1 MTTRRRERPRVAI
14 TMGDAAGVGPE
25 IIVRALADPRVRE
38 WCVPIV
44 LGDARV
50 LERAVA
56 LTGTGGTLRRITS
69 VDVAEGSTAGVID
82 CLDYA
87 DVDVDGLRP
96 GIVAASN
103 GAAAV
108 RYTREAARFAVGG
121 LVDAIVSAPLNK
133 AAMHRAGFSYA
144 GHTEIFAEEA
154 GSSRCT
160 MVLLLG
166 RMRLMLVTNHL
177 SLRRACD
184 QITREHVLDKLEL
197 ADEALRDMGMP
208 RPRIAVAGLN
218 PHAGE
223 DGIFGD
229 EEQTAI
235 IPAIQAARANGI
247 DATGPFPADT
257 IFLKARDGA
266 FDMTLALY
274 HDQGLMAAKLLGFGS
289 LVTLLVGLP
298 FIRTSVGHG
307 TAYDIAGTG
316 RADHGNMVEAIRV
329 AAEFGARRAA
339 KSESSLE

>member
-1 MTTRRRERPRVAI
+1 VKAGDGGKPRVVI

-25 IIVRALADPRVRE
+25 IIVRALADPRIRQ
-38 WCVPIV
+38 WCVPVV
-44 LGDARV
+44 LGDLRV
-50 LERAVA
+50 LEAARAESGVA
-56 LTGTGGTLRRITS
+56 LELRPIDEVAHAGTAPPGTCDC
-69 VDVAEGSTAGVID
+69 VDYGDID
-82 CLDYA
+82 MA
-87 DVDVDGLRP
+87 TLRP
-96 GIVAASN
+96 GVVAPSN

-108 RYTREAARFAVGG
+108 RYTRDAARLALSGK
-121 LVDAIVSAPLNK
+121 VDAIVSAPLNK
-133 AAMHRAGFSYA
+133 TAMHRAGFSYE

-154 GSSRCT
+154 RSTRCT

-166 RMRLMLVTNHL
+166 AMRLMLVTNHM

-184 QITREHVLDKLEL
+184 AITRARVLDKVTL
-197 ADEALRDMGMP
+197 ADEALRGMGIA

-229 EEQTAI
+229 EETRAI
-235 IPAIQAARANGI
+235 TPAINDARAAGV
-247 DATGPFPADT
+247 DVSGPYPADT
-257 IFLKARDGA
+257 VFLKARDGA

-329 AAEFGARRAA
+329 AAELGARRREPA
-339 KSESSLE
+339 

>member
-1 MTTRRRERPRVAI
+1 MTAADAGRPRVVI

-25 IIVRALADPRVRE
+25 IIVRALADPRIRE
-38 WCVPIV
+38 WCVPVV
-44 LGDARV
+44 LGDLRV
-50 LERAVA
+50 LEAARAQSGVA
-56 LTGTGGTLRRITS
+56 VELRRVEDIAGLGTAPS
-69 VDVAEGSTAGVID
+69 GMCDCVDYGDID
-82 CLDYA
+82 MA
-87 DVDVDGLRP
+87 TLRP
-96 GIVAASN
+96 GVVAASN

-108 RYTREAARFAVGG
+108 RYTRDAARLALSGQ
-121 LVDAIVSAPLNK
+121 VDAIVSAPLNK
-133 AAMHRAGFSYA
+133 TAMHRAGFSYE
-144 GHTEIFAEEA
+144 GHTEIFAEE
-154 GSSRCT
+154 GRSTRCT

-166 RMRLMLVTNHL
+166 AMRVMLVTNHM

-184 QITREHVLDKLEL
+184 AITRARVFDKLTL
-197 ADEALRDMGMP
+197 ADEALRGMGIAHP
-208 RPRIAVAGLN
+208 RLAVAGLN

-229 EEQTAI
+229 EEAQAI
-235 IPAIQAARANGI
+235 APAIDDARAAGV
-247 DATGPFPADT
+247 DVSGPYPADT
-257 IFLKARDGA
+257 VFLKARDGA

-329 AAEFGARRAA
+329 AAELGARRRTHA
-339 KSESSLE
+339 

>member
-1 MTTRRRERPRVAI
+1 
-14 TMGDAAGVGPE
+14 MGDAAGVGPE

-50 LERAVA
+50 LERAAA
-56 LTGTGGTLRRITS
+56 LTGTDGTLRRITS
-69 VDVAEGSTAGVID
+69 VDAAEDPAAGVID

-87 DVDVDGLRP
+87 DVDVDRLQP
-96 GIVAASN
+96 GTVAASN

-108 RYTREAARFAVGG
+108 RYTREAARFALAGMI
-121 LVDAIVSAPLNK
+121 DAIVSAPLNK
-133 AAMHRAGFSYA
+133 TAMHRAGFSYA

-154 GSSRCT
+154 GSTRCT

-166 RMRLMLVTNHL
+166 RMRLMLVTNHM
-177 SLRRACD
+177 SLRHACD
-184 QITREHVLDKLEL
+184 QITRERILEKLEL
-197 ADEALRDMGMP
+197 AHEALRGMGMP

-229 EEQTAI
+229 EEQWAI
-235 IPAIQAARANGI
+235 VPAIQEARAHGI
-247 DATGPFPADT
+247 DAVGPFPADT

-298 FIRTSVGHG
+298 FIRVSVGHG

-316 RADHGNMVEAIRV
+316 RAEHGNMVEAIRV
-329 AAEFGARRAA
+329 AAELGARRVAQ
-339 KSESSLE
+339 SQSLLE